1 MIRLFI
7 LADIRIYRDGL
18 AEILARRGGIKVVGT
33 AADLGSAL
41 AAISATRP
49 EIALVDVAMP
59 DGIAAVRSVLRA
71 APEVKVVAL
80 AVPDAEVNVIAC
92 AEAGVSGYV
101 TRDESLDDVVEAL
114 ESVTRGEMLCSP
126 RMAAT
131 LLRRVTALAAGET
144 GGARSRLTARELEI
158 VELIDQGLS
167 NKEIA
172 SRLFIELATVK
183 NHVHNI
189 LEKLQVQRRS
199 DAAAHLRAHTTA

>member
-7 LADIRIYRDGL
+7 LAEIRIYRDGL
-18 AEILARRGGIKVVGT
+18 AEVLERRGGIEVVGT

-41 AAISATRP
+41 AAIPVTRP
-49 EIALVDVAMP
+49 DIALVDVAMP
-59 DGIAAVRSVLRA
+59 DGIAAVRSVLRT

-101 TRDESLDDVVEAL
+101 TRDESLDDVVGAL

-144 GGARSRLTARELEI
+144 GSARSRLTARELEI

-199 DAAAHLRAHTTA
+199 EAAAHLRAGTPA